1 MSIMISFALHVTK
14 MNVWNAKLDT
24 FLIQIESARVVAFT
38 LGLSVMTVMIKI
50 PALNVQRAIPQLM
63 ESAQNV
69 FQIQTV

>member
-1 MSIMISFALHVTK
+1 MISFALHVTK